1 MDFLQPRQ
9 KSLLLSLLTTEVSSY
24 ISTSVLAERLAV
36 TPRTIR
42 NDVVELNK
50 LLQSYE
56 AKILNKRGL
65 GLYIKYKNKKT
76 IKTLKADLLNDQSID
91 DKDSLDERLK
101 SFVLLILSQSNSID
115 ELINQLYISD
125 STFDKYLNETRKLF
139 KKYDLKLSK
148 HFNRIEVTG
157 TEANI
162 RSCIIDN
169 IDNKRAKNY
178 VQGFSKAEKN
188 LFKGIDLNKLS
199 SLVVELI
206 NKLSLEISDFNVK
219 NIVIHIALE
228 IVRLKNNQQLEKFD
242 RSKFDIKDKYAKDIY
257 LFFERVMDQ
266 YQLKYGKNEK
276 LYFVYHFALNYPE
289 LIAETDN
296 ISNDKKIDDAI
307 INFLDRIKDNY
318 LCNLVS
324 DKKLIANLHKHLN
337 LLLQVQKIDGNRKN
351 PLLNVIISTFPL
363 AYEMTVT
370 AAPILENRLGLNLD
384 VDEISFITLHIGASL
399 ERLYDNRWEK
409 KRVALVCGSGTATAL
424 LLKARLETEFSE
436 YISIIGIYSLYEY
449 KHTEYKG
456 ADFVVSTV
464 PIYKSPLPVVQVD
477 LSNFQ
482 KDSFEL
488 YQYLVSIS
496 SESKLIM
503 NLFDSKLIYLIDKKT
518 TKKELLDLMISDQ
531 EKYEYVNSDFRENVY
546 IREKMYSSAIGG
558 EIAIPHPIKYSA
570 IQSKVSFVRL
580 KYPVEWDDKNKIKY
594 VFLLSI
600 NKKDYPHMQQLFALL
615 VDLQSNIQFRN
626 LIDKCKTIED
636 TKEVLR
642 TMVQDTRYEK

>member
-1 MDFLQPRQ
+1 MDFLQSRQ

-56 AKILNKRGL
+56 AKILNKRGS
-65 GLYIKYKNKKT
+65 GLYIECKNKRK
-76 IKTLKADLLNDQSID
+76 IKNLKSDLLNDQSID
-91 DKDSLDERLK
+91 AKDSLDERLK
-101 SFVLLILSQSNSID
+101 SFVLLILSQNNSID

-125 STFDKYLNETRKLF
+125 STFDKYLNEARKLF
-139 KKYDLKLSK
+139 RKYDLKLSK
-148 HFNRIEVTG
+148 HSNRIEVTG

-178 VQGFSKAEKN
+178 VRGFSKAEKN

-199 SLVVELI
+199 NLVVELI

-228 IVRLKNNQQLEKFD
+228 IVRLKNNQQLENFD
-242 RSKFDIKDKYAKDIY
+242 RSKFDLKNKYAKDIY
-257 LFFERVMDQ
+257 PFFERMMDQ

-276 LYFVYHFALNYPE
+276 LYFVYHLALNYPE
-289 LIAETDN
+289 LIAETGN
-296 ISNDKKIDDAI
+296 MSNDKRIDDAI

-318 LCNLVS
+318 LCNLVG

-337 LLLQVQKIDGNRKN
+337 LLLRVQNIDGNRKN

-370 AAPILENRLGLNLD
+370 AAPILENRLGLKLD
-384 VDEISFITLHIGASL
+384 VDELSFITLHIGASL

-409 KRVALVCGSGTATAL
+409 KRVVLVCGSGTATAL

-449 KHTEYKG
+449 EHTKSKG

-464 PIYKSPLPVVQVD
+464 PIYKSSLPVIQLD

-503 NLFDSKLIYLIDKKT
+503 NLFDSKLIYLIDKRT
-518 TKKELLDLMISDQ
+518 TKKELLNLMIFDQ

-580 KYPVEWDDKNKIKY
+580 KYPVEWDDKNKVKY

-600 NKKDYPHMQQLFALL
+600 NKNDYPHMQQLFALL

-626 LIDKCKTIED
+626 LIDKCKTVED